1 MRRPQCWRNRRAGD
15 AWVALTGRATAAS
28 AAAFG
33 QAMTTKTAPRPA
45 ALRPLRRR
53 NLSEEIAAI
62 LAEQIARGHLKP
74 GARLRSEREMSEAFA
89 VSRSSVREAIKS
101 LESRGIVEG
110 RQGGGTFVRSQGLD
124 TLVRVPAGPVCVTEA
139 EVRSLYEV
147 RELLDPGIARLAAQ
161 RATAADVA
169 ALRRLLERHQRQVD
183 QGRYGSSEDTRFHLR
198 LARIAGNP
206 VLLRLLEGVMH
217 MLAAVREPAL
227 RAASNAG
234 VRFSLQA
241 HWQIVCAVE
250 ARDPDGA

>member
-1 MRRPQCWRNRRAGD
+1 MMEGLRWGDRAGFSAGVGVRRRRARVTMGTCRGD
-15 AWVALTGRATAAS
+15 AWVALTGRAMATS

-101 LESRGIVEG
+101 LESRGLVEG
-110 RQGGGTFVRSQGLD
+110 RQGGGTFVRSQGLEM
-124 TLVRVPAGPVCVTEA
+124 LVQVPAGPVSVSEA
-139 EVRSLYEV
+139 EVQYLYEV
-147 RELLDPGIARLAAQ
+147 RAMLDPGIARLAAQ

-169 ALRRLLERHQRQVD
+169 ALRRLLERHQRHAAA
-183 QGRYGSSEDTRFHLR
+183 GRY
-198 LARIAGNP
+198 
-206 VLLRLLEGVMH
+206 
-217 MLAAVREPAL
+217 
-227 RAASNAG
+227 
-234 VRFSLQA
+234 
-241 HWQIVCAVE
+241 
-250 ARDPDGA
+250 